1 MKLNTPGFIS
11 TQLRKARLSRGKT
24 AVALAEDL
32 GITKQAISN
41 YETGR
46 QSPSPSVAAN
56 ISEVLN
62 YPISFFVKKSFQEN
76 EVSPHFYRS
85 MAAATKIARE
95 RAENKADIFVS
106 LTEIVESMIEMPVP
120 NFPRLSI
127 PSDPFDIS
135 NVLIE
140 GYAVQVRKFWGLGDG
155 PISNTVW
162 LLENNGAFIVRRDL
176 EASTLDAFSF
186 WCNDRPYIFLNSE
199 KNSAVRSRFDLAH
212 ELGHLVLHRQ
222 VDPKFLEN
230 ADSFK
235 LLEKQ
240 ANRFA
245 GAFLFPHD
253 SFVREVLRYDL
264 DPFIRLKKR
273 WKVSVGMIMV
283 RCQDIDLFSEKKG
296 ESLWRSYSR
305 YGWRKFEPLDDVIE
319 VETPYL
325 FQESIQ
331 LMISE
336 NLMSRSD
343 LEEEMAV
350 YHYDVEDAAGLPQ
363 NILNPSLDRVR
374 KFQPK
379 IKVTNGVAYADSDT
393 NPNNLVMFPR

>member
-1 MKLNTPGFIS
+1 MKPNTPGFIS

-32 GITKQAISN
+32 GITKQEISN

-62 YPISFFVKKSFQEN
+62 YPISFFLKKSFQEN
-76 EVSPHFYRS
+76 EISPHFYRS
-85 MAAATKIARE
+85 MKAATKIARE
-95 RAENKADIFVS
+95 KAENKADIFVG
-106 LTEIVESMIEMPVP
+106 LTAIVESMIEMPVP

-127 PSDPFDIS
+127 PSDPLDIS
-135 NVLIE
+135 DVLIE
-140 GYAVQVRKFWGLGDG
+140 EYAVQVRKFWGLGDG
-155 PISNTVW
+155 PISNTIW
-162 LLENNGAFIVRRDL
+162 LLENNGAFVVRRNL
-176 EASTLDAFSF
+176 ESSTLDAFSF

-222 VDPKFLEN
+222 VDPEFLEN
-230 ADSFK
+230 SDSFN

-253 SFVREVLRYDL
+253 SFVREVLRYDF
-264 DPFIRLKKR
+264 DSFIRLKKR
-273 WKVSVGMIMV
+273 WKVSVGMIVV
-283 RCQDIDLFSEKKG
+283 RCQNIDLFSEKRG
-296 ESLWRSYSR
+296 ESLWRSYAR
-305 YGWRKFEPLDDVIE
+305 NGWKKFEPLDDVIE

-331 LMISE
+331 LMITE
-336 NLMSRSD
+336 NLMSRSE
-343 LEEEMAV
+343 LEEEIAV

-363 NILNPSLDRVR
+363 NILNPSLDTVR
-374 KFQPK
+374 RFQPK
-379 IKVTNGVAYADSDT
+379 VRVSNRMTDVDAV
-393 NPNNLVMFPR
+393 PNNLVMFSR